1 MRQMTMTMEIRRP
14 TPENSAIETNWA
26 VSESG
31 KADEETPALFGM
43 TVLQFSLVKRLPSFE
58 CPAMTTDVQCALP
71 AQRQSAAG
79 RRIDGR
85 Q

>member
-43 TVLQFSLVKRLPSFE
+43 DCSPVLFDQKAPIVRMSGN
-58 CPAMTTDVQCALP
+58 D
-71 AQRQSAAG
+71 
-79 RRIDGR
+79 D
-85 Q
+85 

>member
-43 TVLQFSLVKRLPSFE
+43 TALQFLSL
-58 CPAMTTDVQCALP
+58 
-71 AQRQSAAG
+71 
-79 RRIDGR
+79 IHI
-85 Q
+85 

>member
-43 TVLQFSLVKRLPSFE
+43 TVLQFFFDQKAPIVRMSGN
-58 CPAMTTDVQCALP
+58 D
-71 AQRQSAAG
+71 
-79 RRIDGR
+79 D
-85 Q
+85 